1 MNIIHVMNSSTYHP
15 RALSRVV
22 EAALRTHP
30 VVVLS
35 GARQTGK
42 TTLVRNLPSTGRRH
56 FETLDDLDAL
66 ELARRRPEELL
77 ARSDRVTIDEVQ
89 RAPEFLL
96 AVKRDVDARRRP
108 GRFLLTGSANVLLMK
123 QVADSLA
130 GRAVYLLLSP
140 FTGGEKRGEGT
151 TPDWTAVLRCATVRQ
166 AMSRLAALKP
176 PPTDWRSEVLRGG
189 MPRAVLA
196 RSRRERQAW
205 FDGFVATYLER
216 DLRDLSQVA
225 SLVDFRRLMGLACQ
239 RVGQVLNQS
248 ELARDAGLAQATAH
262 RYLNLLETTF
272 QIIRLPAY
280 AVSRTKRLVKS
291 PKLYWGDAGLAAHLA
306 GIGPMKDLSSS
317 ALAGAL
323 LENLVLCG
331 LLAWREISPAGP
343 QIHYWRTTGGA
354 EIDFIIESGR
364 RLLPIEVK
372 AAARV
377 RVDDLRHLEA
387 FQSEHAERAP
397 LAVVLHDTE
406 APHILTRGIIGLP
419 ISVYL

>member
-1 MNIIHVMNSSTYHP
+1 MNNFTYRP

-22 EAALRTHP
+22 EEALRRHP
-30 VVVLS
+30 VVVVS

-42 TTLVRNLPSTGRRH
+42 TTLVRNLPSAGKRH
-56 FETLDDLDAL
+56 FETLDDLETL

-77 ARSDRVTIDEVQ
+77 ARGDRLTIDEVQ

-108 GRFLLTGSANVLLMK
+108 GRFLLTGSANLLLMK

-151 TPDWTAVLRCATVRQ
+151 TPNWTDVLRCSTVRQ
-166 AMSRLAALKP
+166 AMGRLAELRP
-176 PPTDWRSEVLRGG
+176 PSTDWRVEVLRGG

-196 RSRRERQAW
+196 RSGRERQAW
-205 FDGFVATYLER
+205 FDGFVATYIER

-225 SLVDFRRLMGLACQ
+225 SLPDFRRLMGLACQ

-272 QIIRLPAY
+272 QICRVPAY
-280 AVSRTKRLVKS
+280 SVSRTKRLVKS
-291 PKLYWGDAGLAAHLA
+291 PKLYWRDAGLAAHLA
-306 GIGPMKDLSSS
+306 GLGQVKDLSGSS

-323 LENLVLCG
+323 LENLVLGG
-331 LLAWREISPAGP
+331 LLAWRETSPAGP

-354 EIDFIIESGR
+354 EIDFVIESGK
-364 RLLPIEVK
+364 RLIPIEVK

-387 FQSEHAERAP
+387 FQSEHTDRAP

-406 APHILTRGIIGLP
+406 TPHILTRGIVGLP
-419 ISVYL
+419 ISAYL